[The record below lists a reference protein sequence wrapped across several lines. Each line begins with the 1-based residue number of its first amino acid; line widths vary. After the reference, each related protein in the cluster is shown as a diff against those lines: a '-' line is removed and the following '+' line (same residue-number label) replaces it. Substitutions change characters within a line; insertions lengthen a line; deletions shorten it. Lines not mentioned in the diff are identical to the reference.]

1 MGVPSVD
8 CEVKAMDMDLLVGC
22 IVGFGALSVIAA
34 IVVWCRARIEWV
46 ARTGARSAREIL
58 KDLRRGG

>member
-1 MGVPSVD
+1 
-8 CEVKAMDMDLLVGC
+8 MDMDLIVGC

-34 IVVWCRARIEWV
+34 IVVWCRARIEWI
-46 ARTGARSAREIL
+46 ATGGPRSAREIL

>member
-1 MGVPSVD
+1 
-8 CEVKAMDMDLLVGC
+8 MDMDLLIGC
-22 IVGFGALSVIAA
+22 IVGLGALATIAA
-34 IVVWCRARIEWV
+34 MVFWCRARIEWI